1 MGVDRMKI
9 PNVMKTAAIDHFGP
23 PSAIKVYQQPV
34 PKPGPGEVLIRLD
47 TAGVGSWDTAIR
59 DGSWRPPGRT
69 KFPVVLGTD
78 GAGVV
83 VAKGA
88 RVRRFRV
95 GDRVYAYEFGN
106 PKGGFYAEYV
116 AAKSEHAARV
126 PRRLDPLQA
135 GAAAPTGLTALQGID
150 AMLHLRRGQTV
161 LIFGASGAVGTIAVQ
176 LAKRRGARV
185 LATASGRRAAMLVR
199 RLGASAVVDA
209 RRNDVADRLR
219 KLAPEG
225 IDAALAF
232 AGGESLERCLDLIR
246 PGGPVAFPNG
256 IEPAPPRRR
265 KTIRRIAYDMTASP
279 RWFKRLE
286 RSIAEAPIHV
296 PIAAVF
302 PLTQAAKAHER
313 LARGQIL
320 GRIVLR
326 VHRT

>member
-1 MGVDRMKI
+1 MGVNRMKI
-9 PNVMKTAAIDHFGP
+9 PSVMKTAAVDHFGP
-23 PSAIKVYQQPV
+23 PSAIKVHEQPV

-47 TAGVGSWDTAIR
+47 TAGVGSWDPAIR

-69 KFPVVLGTD
+69 RFPLVLGTD

-88 RVRRFRV
+88 RVRRFHI

-116 AAKSEHAARV
+116 AAKIEHVARV
-126 PRRLDPLQA
+126 PKRLDPLQA
-135 GAAAPTGLTALQGID
+135 GAVAPTGLTALQGVD
-150 AMLHLRRGQTV
+150 AMLRLHRGQTV

-176 LAKRRGARV
+176 LAKHRGARV
-185 LATASGRRAAMLVR
+185 LATASGRSASALVR
-199 RLGASAVVDA
+199 RLGASDVVDA
-209 RRNDVADRLR
+209 RRRDVVDRLR
-219 KLAPEG
+219 KLAPDG
-225 IDAALAF
+225 IDAVLAF
-232 AGGESLERCLDLIR
+232 AGGEGLERCLDSLR
-246 PGGPVAFPNG
+246 PGAPVAFPNG

-265 KTIRRIAYDMTASP
+265 KTIRRIAYDMTANP

-286 RSIAEAPIHV
+286 RSFAEAPIQV

-302 PLTQAAKAHER
+302 PLSQAAKAHER
-313 LARGQIL
+313 LARGKIL

-326 VHRT
+326 VHRA